1 MPLKTGYSLLF
12 LIKMNKLNTLKTTF
26 FLLAIM
32 LLSCTQAA
40 FATEPTEAEHSEDP
54 IEAMMHHIGDVNE
67 FQIIP
72 GVAFPLPCIAWSED
86 GLMVTLSSSFE
97 HGTKAVNGYVLHH
110 GILKRVVEG
119 DFPRT
124 TTVAISAGGHGHEA
138 HGAEQGDHQTVD
150 AEGVHGGASEAAAA
164 GPTILYNDKIY
175 HLEGCK
181 ALQNNAST
189 WYDFSIT
196 KNVFCMIL
204 IFLLLVFM
212 FSKIS
217 KSYTER
223 AKEAPKGLQSLMEPL
238 VLFIRDDVVKPA
250 IGEEWQRFFP
260 FIMCLFFFILGCNL
274 LGLVPFFPGSC
285 NITGN
290 IGVTM
295 ALSLFVFVVVTINGK
310 KDYWQHIFWMPG
322 VPTGIKPV
330 MTIIEFMGIFIKP
343 ATLFIRLFANMT
355 AGHVLIL
362 SIISMIFFFN
372 SNPTLVYGMVMPL
385 SLLATFALNLLELFI
400 AFLQAFVFALLAAI
414 YIGAAIEE
422 HHHEEAHH

>member
-1 MPLKTGYSLLF
+1 MNELKNLKSTLL
-12 LIKMNKLNTLKTTF
+12 
-26 FLLAIM
+26 LLVLM
-32 LLSCTQAA
+32 LLSSSQTA
-40 FATEPTEAEHSEDP
+40 FATEPTEGEEHSEDP

-72 GVAFPLPCIAWSED
+72 GWAFPLPCIAWSED
-86 GLMVTLSSSFE
+86 GLMMTMSSSFE
-97 HGTKAVNGYVLHH
+97 HGKKAVNGYVLYH
-110 GILKRVVEG
+110 GVLKKIVEKDFPTGVVEIHL
-119 DFPRT
+119 P
-124 TTVAISAGGHGHEA
+124 A
-138 HGAEQGDHQTVD
+138 HGDHQKIDVQG
-150 AEGVHGGASEAAAA
+150 EHQEVHDTHN
-164 GPTILYNDKIY
+164 TIMHDGKTY
-175 HLEGCK
+175 HIEGCK
-181 ALQNNAST
+181 ALQNNASV

-196 KNVFCMIL
+196 KNVFCMLLIL
-204 IFLLLVFM
+204 LLLVVI
-212 FSKIS
+212 FSKVS
-217 KSYTER
+217 KGYTTR
-223 AKEAPKGLQSLMEPL
+223 DKEAPKGLQSLMEPL

-250 IGEEWQRFFP
+250 IGEKWQKFFP

-290 IGVTM
+290 VGVTI
-295 ALSLFVFVVVTINGK
+295 ALALFVFVVVTINGK

-322 VPTGIKPV
+322 VPTAIKPV
-330 MTIIEFMGIFIKP
+330 MTIIEVMGIFIKP

-362 SIISMIFFFN
+362 SIVSMIFFFN
-372 SNPTLVYGMVMPL
+372 ENPTMVYGLVMPL

-422 HHHEEAHH
+422 HHHEEAH